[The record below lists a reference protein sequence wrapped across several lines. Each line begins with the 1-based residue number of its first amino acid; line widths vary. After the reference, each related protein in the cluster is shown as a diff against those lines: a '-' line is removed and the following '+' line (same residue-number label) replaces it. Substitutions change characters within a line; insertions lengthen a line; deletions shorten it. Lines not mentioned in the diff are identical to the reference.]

1 MAKGLDIGTG
11 NTLALWNENDKV
23 IHSGMRDCYI
33 EIDDDDDFL
42 EAQGQ
47 LPLVTI
53 GSKKVVLGE
62 DAIKIANWIK
72 SPVKRPMRLGVVNP
86 LDNMAVNVLE
96 AIIAKVLGTPK
107 EKGEICVGSIPANSF
122 DESNDIVVHQQAAN
136 DIITKLG
143 YEFHPINEGY
153 ATLLALNP
161 VMKDEEGNEM
171 PNSGIAFSF
180 GAGQTNACL
189 GFRSKDLLTLSVA
202 RGGDYIDE
210 KVAATFENVK
220 PNQVTSFKE
229 KFFSFGKNYT
239 EAEMEAVGYK
249 TPERKE
255 YFEKMMKNLNAYYED
270 LIRYVIAAF
279 TKKFTEEELN
289 IQDALEIVIAGGT
302 SSPAGFEEKFS
313 EILAKSSFPLNIHNV
328 RKADKEKILIC
339 TATGALI
346 WAQHLTKKKQKQNIS
361 PIVANPTPLKPLQE

>member
-23 IHSGMRDCYI
+23 IESAMRDCYI

-47 LPLVTI
+47 LPLITI

-62 DAIKIANWIK
+62 DALKIANWIK

-96 AIIAKVLGTPK
+96 SIIAKVLGEPR

-122 DESNDIVVHQQAAN
+122 DESTDTVVHQQAAH

-161 VMKDEEGNEM
+161 TMKDEDGNEI
-171 PNSGIAFSF
+171 PNSGIAFSL
-180 GAGQTNACL
+180 GAGMVNVCL
-189 GFRSKDLLTLSVA
+189 GFRSKSLLTLSVA

-220 PNQVTSFKE
+220 PNQVSSFKE
-229 KFFSFGKNYT
+229 RFFAFGKSYS
-239 EAEMEAVGYK
+239 EAEMEAAGYR

-255 YFEKMMKNLNAYYED
+255 FFEKMMKNLNAYYED
-270 LIRYVIAAF
+270 LIRYIIAAF

-302 SSPAGFEEKFS
+302 ASPDGFEEKFT
-313 EILAKSSFPLNIHNV
+313 EILNKSNFPLNIHNV
-328 RKADKEKILIC
+328 RKADKDKILIC
-339 TATGALI
+339 TATGALT
-346 WAQHLTKKKQKQNIS
+346 WAQHLTRKKQKQNV
-361 PIVANPTPLKPLQE
+361 PAAVAEPPTEKQ